1 MMATMRWRLKVGVA
15 GTFFLAGCAQPGFNS
30 QNAVSD
36 QWSDQMRQ
44 FAIFPVFPPRADVQV
59 GDLYMVCNISTD
71 TSPAPSTSTTEQP
84 PRRNHKSMFLGR
96 LMNIVDQPA
105 AAGKPA
111 VPGLLSKYYLTRV
124 QMPEIPFASAPQAV
138 STPPAAASDVAAAAA
153 PAVPK
158 KKVKAPVARAPA
170 AAPKVLPVPPVRTAG
185 IFEGGQLRALM
196 PVSMPEFFSVSVTKA
211 QASALIPFP
220 SVLAQA
226 GLSYDSAQNIS
237 VSVPQTE
244 SYGLPD
250 ADLWTEFA
258 LEQKSGMGDIAAVKQ
273 VFDANAPNFCANGA
287 APALEVVSEVYA
299 ARAIDVSIT
308 YSRETGGTAAVG
320 LNYAAGSSQSKV
332 MSAFDKFLNPG
343 LASDPKAASAPNA
356 GGAPKAGNQ
365 PAADA
370 AIPTSTPTIAEATA
384 FLAELNQFAKQ
395 MGTDNTAPL
404 QFPGVQISIVN
415 GHGTGIIMSRRFAS
429 PVVIGYR
436 GFELFA
442 GGGASKPK
450 PPAAGASAAGAAPS
464 AGT

>member
-1 MMATMRWRLKVGVA
+1 M
-15 GTFFLAGCAQPGFNS
+15 
-30 QNAVSD
+30 SD

-59 GDLYMVCNISTD
+59 GDLYMVCNISAD
-71 TSPAPSTSTTEQP
+71 TPPAPNPSTIEQP

-124 QMPEIPFASAPQAV
+124 QMPVIPFASAPQAV
-138 STPPAAASDVAAAAA
+138 STPAAAASSDVAAAAA
-153 PAVPK
+153 PAAPK

-170 AAPKVLPVPPVRTAG
+170 AAPKALPAPPVRTAG
-185 IFEGGQLRALM
+185 IFEGNQLKALM

-250 ADLWTEFA
+250 SDLWTEFA
-258 LEQKSGMGDIAAVKQ
+258 LEQRSGVGDIAAVKQ
-273 VFDANAPNFCANGA
+273 LFDANSPNFCANGA

-308 YSRETGGTAAVG
+308 YSSETGGTAAVG

-343 LASDPKAASAPNA
+343 AASGTKTASAPEA
-356 GGAPKAGNQ
+356 SGAPKPGNQ

-370 AIPTSTPTIAEATA
+370 AIPASTPTIAEATA
-384 FLAELNQFAKQ
+384 FLAQLNQFAKQ
-395 MGTDNTAPL
+395 MGNDNTAPL

-415 GHGTGIIMSRRFAS
+415 GHGTGVIMSRRFAS

-450 PPAAGASAAGAAPS
+450 PPAAGANAAGAASS